1 MIRFQDCKD
10 YCDLTEDEVEA
21 IGAGMHATPMEACAL
36 AQKAEVSPE
45 GREAILKCMN
55 EYLAL
60 VESHEHGKQ
69 HVKEVHDAIERFAAH
84 HANC

>member
-21 IGAGMHATPMEACAL
+21 IGAGMHTTPVEACAL
-36 AQKAEVSPE
+36 AQKAEVSPK

-55 EYLAL
+55 EYLEL
-60 VESHEHGKQ
+60 VESHEQGEE
-69 HVKEVHDAIERFAAH
+69 HVEEVRAAIERFAVH
-84 HANC
+84 HEIS